1 MFKAPVPFAVK
12 PGQVYPPPPNPP
24 PPDSTKNLLTKIQI
38 HLCMPTCVMSSGF
51 TCKVIFLNFKAILSI
66 QKFFNLTKILD
77 HYMHAG
83 MQISI

>member
-24 PPDSTKNLLTKIQI
+24 TPNSTKNLLTKIQI
-38 HLCMPTCVMSSGF
+38 HLCMPTCVMSRGF

-66 QKFFNLTKILD
+66 QRFFNPTKILD